1 VAAPELRRYFL
12 LIEYDGTD
20 FQGWQTQP
28 EGRTVQGEIERVL
41 ERLTGARPSVL
52 GSGRTDR
59 GVHAL
64 AQAASVEV
72 PGRWSARRLRKA
84 LNALLPRDV
93 RVSGVRRVPPEFHAR
108 YDAVARSY
116 EYRLGTGRH
125 AGSPFLRRWCWDA
138 SKHPPQ
144 RALLDAGARLIPG
157 ERSFRKFAKSGQPE
171 RGERCRVQHAGWSA
185 WNGEGLRFTITADRY
200 LHHMVRY
207 LVGTMVAVA
216 RGARPIEELAELL
229 SEPDTRLV
237 TSPPAP
243 PEGLFLA
250 RVEYPAERLG
260 DDPDRD
266 PSPGDDPAR

>member
-1 VAAPELRRYFL
+1 VAAPELRRYSL
-12 LIEYDGTD
+12 LIQYDGTD
-20 FQGWQTQP
+20 FQGWQTQA

-41 ERLTGARPSVL
+41 ARITGERRAVL

-64 AQAASVEV
+64 GQVASVEI
-72 PGRWSARRLRKA
+72 PGRWSARRLRSA
-84 LNALLPRDV
+84 LNALLPVDV
-93 RVSGVRRVPPEFHAR
+93 RVFEARRVPAAFHPR
-108 YDAVARSY
+108 YDASSRSY
-116 EYRLGTGRH
+116 EYRVGTGPE

-138 SKHPPQ
+138 SREPPV
-144 RALLDAGARLIPG
+144 RALLEAGARLIPG

-171 RGERCRVQHAGWSA
+171 RGERCDVRAARWST
-185 WNGEGLRFTITADRY
+185 WNGTGLRFSITADRY

-216 RGARPIEELAELL
+216 RGRRPLGELDELL
-229 SEPDTRLV
+229 SEPNTPLV

-250 RVEYPAERLG
+250 GVEYPADRLG
-260 DDPDRD
+260 NDPDRD
-266 PSPGDDPAR
+266 P